1 MTQESPLKGPP
12 VPHRPQISSIPVL
25 SARGGRSRWSGRLL
39 PIGALGVAGVFGL
52 ASCAD
57 PESSPQQASEE
68 EPVATDL
75 SVVASTD
82 VYADLASTITGDTA
96 EVTAIVDNPAI
107 DPHSYEATPQDRIAV
122 EQADVLIAIGGGY
135 DPFLSSLAEAAQRE
149 DALLSVLS
157 AEGGDDDA
165 HDHGD
170 EDDHDHAEDEGHDDE
185 ADGHDDHAG
194 HDHGDENE
202 HVWYDLAMMS
212 EFVHELAER
221 LGQESPENAELYTEN
236 AENLSEDIEALD
248 ERNRSL
254 DAEGVTYT
262 STEAVSAYLLDDAG
276 FEDQTD
282 PDFLSAVEHGDDVSV
297 RLFQQALETAEG
309 VDLLVYNEQTETN
322 QSLQIREAA
331 EDADVPVL
339 MFSETLPDEHDDYLS
354 WMSDNIDRLEQLLSS
369 D

>member
-1 MTQESPLKGPP
+1 MSYPN
-12 VPHRPQISSIPVL
+12 QISLILAL

-39 PIGALGVAGVFGL
+39 SIGTLGVAGVFGL
-52 ASCAD
+52 ASCANPD
-57 PESSPQQASEE
+57 SSPQEASEA
-68 EPVATDL
+68 EPVATNL
-75 SVVASTD
+75 SVVASID
-82 VYADLASTITGDTA
+82 VYADLAGSITGDTA
-96 EVTAIVDNPAI
+96 EVTAIIDNPAI
-107 DPHSYEATPQDRIAV
+107 DPHSYEATPQDRMAV
-122 EQADVLIAIGGGY
+122 EQADVLISNGGGY
-135 DPFLSSLAEAAQRE
+135 DPFLSSLAESAQKE
-149 DALLSVLS
+149 DTLLSVLDG
-157 AEGGDDDA
+157 EDGHDHT

-170 EDDHDHAEDEGHDDE
+170 EGGQDHAEDEGQDDE
-185 ADGHDDHAG
+185 AHDPD
-194 HDHGDENE
+194 HDHDDENE

-236 AENLSEDIEALD
+236 AANLSEDIEALD

-254 DAEGVTYT
+254 DAAGVTYMA
-262 STEAVSAYLLDDAG
+262 TEAVSAYLLEDAG
-276 FEDQTD
+276 FEDRTD
-282 PDFLSAVEHGDDVSV
+282 PDFLSAVEHGADVSV
-297 RLFQQALETAEG
+297 RLFQQALETAED